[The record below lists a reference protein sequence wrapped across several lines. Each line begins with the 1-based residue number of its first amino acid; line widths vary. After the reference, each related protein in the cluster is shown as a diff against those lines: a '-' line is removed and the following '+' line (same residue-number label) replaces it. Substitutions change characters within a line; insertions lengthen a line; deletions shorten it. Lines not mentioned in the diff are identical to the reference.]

1 MMLRDN
7 LSKYSS
13 VLPFKTMQSTNRI
26 QIFILDDIWTDE
38 KCFNGQQQRGQL
50 LSLPPELNIQH
61 NIVICEQTYLD
72 VSVRR
77 GHILD
82 KNSFVSACRGDW
94 SCWRHAITCLSKSTW
109 TQDLIQHQSPSAVH
123 YCIIPNFIE
132 LWFPQLQTASWPISL
147 LRATVSRLRS
157 HSHNSHMYASISGP
171 KDKLYAHHVGQA
183 SWAGTRIIQ
192 EQWTPK
198 RQGYTIS
205 SYSVLAPMGS

>member
-82 KNSFVSACRGDW
+82 KNSFVSACRGD
-94 SCWRHAITCLSKSTW
+94 
-109 TQDLIQHQSPSAVH
+109 
-123 YCIIPNFIE
+123 
-132 LWFPQLQTASWPISL
+132 
-147 LRATVSRLRS
+147 
-157 HSHNSHMYASISGP
+157 
-171 KDKLYAHHVGQA
+171 
-183 SWAGTRIIQ
+183 
-192 EQWTPK
+192 
-198 RQGYTIS
+198 
-205 SYSVLAPMGS
+205 